1 MNPLSIGYFFF
12 FFFKLYTRKM
22 YKMRI
27 YYYFQHRF
35 YFFYFAINFCQVLL
49 NSPILSTS
57 YPYLLTYEIM
67 KPIWIL
73 EIKTSDSVWES
84 CSHLEKVR
92 QRRRRQGREENGK
105 FAKKEMR
112 IYRNKSKTISCIRI
126 NSVLLWE
133 CNPLFTLYAGTC
145 SSFI

>member
-1 MNPLSIGYFFF
+1 
-12 FFFKLYTRKM
+12 M

-27 YYYFQHRF
+27 YYYLQHRF
-35 YFFYFAINFCQVLL
+35 YFFYFAVNFCQVLL

-73 EIKTSDSVWES
+73 EIKTSDSVRES

-92 QRRRRQGREENGK
+92 QRRRGQGRRRK
-105 FAKKEMR
+105 WKICKE
-112 IYRNKSKTISCIRI
+112 RNEDIS
-126 NSVLLWE
+126 
-133 CNPLFTLYAGTC
+133 
-145 SSFI
+145 